1 MIVERV
7 SLHEA
12 ARFPSSTQVSSNPC
26 TILASDRSA
35 GEIWMLIGTIW
46 KAERLD
52 LV

>member
-1 MIVERV
+1 MIVEGV

-35 GEIWMLIGTIW
+35 GEI
-46 KAERLD
+46 
-52 LV
+52 